1 MRDAGFDLFGIY
13 YVLKK
18 VGVMSF
24 KTGHVDLSD
33 TIFSAD
39 DLAKARVYLSS
50 LITKVDSSWTKK
62 PKGPL
67 GEYWNSD
74 SPYAACFLIDTAFVL
89 NLFERRISP
98 RSAPIFLPK
107 VEGILEPNSQKE
119 FIENLT
125 EFQVGFVLAQYVSP
139 LDVDPLVPDEFLLP
153 LTHHQRPKTPDFAV
167 QLPDSK
173 VFFEVTVLHVQI
185 LDDWD
190 KGVDD
195 ITIALK
201 DHLRKQQKDLTV
213 HIQFPLPFPRI
224 TNQMI
229 KHLLRRI
236 DASASGREIFS
247 SGGEIRWELLPA
259 INAPDISSVFSAFF
273 NTSSPIAVFSTSGR
287 NEGLGR
293 AFAQQRNVA
302 TMPEADRTEANRR
315 LFNSLCNTLD
325 RKKEQLAHAK
335 PALLVLKL
343 GHHWLLEDELI
354 TKIQERIWPNP
365 QYDWMT
371 GIVLFTPRQGFSRSD
386 AEHRITLWPNPK
398 ARCPASNSLI
408 SLFSGKSQFHFR

>member
-1 MRDAGFDLFGIY
+1 
-13 YVLKK
+13 
-18 VGVMSF
+18 MSF

-107 VEGILEPNSQKE
+107 VKGILEPNSQKE

-125 EFQVGFVLAQYVSP
+125 EFQMGFVLAQYVSP

-153 LTHHQRPKTPDFAV
+153 LTHHQRPKTLDFAV
-167 QLPDSK
+167 QLPDTK

-190 KGVDD
+190 KGIDD

-201 DHLRKQQKDLTV
+201 HHLCKQQKDLTV

-247 SGGEIRWELLPA
+247 SGGEIRWEPLPA

-273 NTSSPIAVFSTSGR
+273 NTSSPVAKFSTSGG
-287 NEGLGR
+287 NVGLGR

-302 TMPEADRTEANRR
+302 TMPEEDVNKANKL
-315 LFNSLCNTLD
+315 LFNSLRNTLN
-325 RKKEQLAHAK
+325 RKQDQVPLGE
-335 PALLVLKL
+335 PFLLVIRL
-343 GHHWLLEDELI
+343 GHNQLIEDGLV
-354 TKIQERIWPNP
+354 KKFQERIWPNP

-371 GIVLFTPRQGFSRSD
+371 GVVLFRPRQGFSCTD
-386 AEHRITLWPNPK
+386 VEHHITLWPNPT
-398 ARCPASNSLI
+398 ARCQASNSLI
-408 SLFSGKSQFHFR
+408 SLFSGRSQFHFK